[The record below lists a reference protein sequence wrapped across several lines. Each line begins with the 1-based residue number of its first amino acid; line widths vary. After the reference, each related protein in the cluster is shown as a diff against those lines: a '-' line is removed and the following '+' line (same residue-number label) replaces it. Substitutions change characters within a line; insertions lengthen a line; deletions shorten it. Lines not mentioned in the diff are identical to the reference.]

1 MEAKM
6 QEILQENLRV
16 VIENIENERLKYSA
30 HHIIKLI
37 AVSKYAS
44 LEQIIAL
51 YNAGQRA
58 FGENKV
64 QDLKDKAQKSEDL
77 PIEWHFIGTLQ
88 ENKINALLGLKP
100 TLFQALDSM
109 KLAVALQKRLELN
122 NQTLNCLLEVNSSL
136 ESSKSG
142 FSLESAID
150 SYQKI
155 QDSCKNIRLKGI
167 MTIAANT
174 DDIKIQDSCFKK
186 TKDIFDSLRP
196 NGAEILSAGM
206 SSDYK
211 VAIANG
217 ANMVRIGSEIFKINI

>member
-1 MEAKM
+1 M

-37 AVSKYAS
+37 AVSKYVS

-64 QDLKDKAQKSEDL
+64 QDLKAKMQDSQNL
-77 PIEWHFIGTLQ
+77 PLEWHFIGTLQ

-136 ESSKSG
+136 E
-142 FSLESAID
+142 I
-150 SYQKI
+150 
-155 QDSCKNIRLKGI
+155 
-167 MTIAANT
+167 
-174 DDIKIQDSCFKK
+174 
-186 TKDIFDSLRP
+186 
-196 NGAEILSAGM
+196 
-206 SSDYK
+206 
-211 VAIANG
+211 
-217 ANMVRIGSEIFKINI
+217 

>member
-1 MEAKM
+1 MESKK
-6 QEILQENLRV
+6 IQENLTKL
-16 VIENIENERLKYSA
+16 IENIEAERLKYSA

-64 QDLKDKAQKSEDL
+64 QDLKAKMQDSQNH

-88 ENKINALLGLKP
+88 ENKINALLALKP
-100 TLFQALDSM
+100 TLFQSLDSL
-109 KLAVALQKRLELN
+109 KLAESLQKRLEAN
-122 NQTLNCLLEVNSSL
+122 NQTLNCLLEVHSSG

-142 FSLESAID
+142 FEIESAVD
-150 SYQKI
+150 SYLKI
-155 QDSCKNIRLKGI
+155 QDFCKNIHLKGI
-167 MTIAANT
+167 MTIATNSN
-174 DDIKIQDSCFKK
+174 DIKIQDICFKK
-186 TKDIFDSLRP
+186 TKEIFDVLRK
-196 NGAEILSAGM
+196 NGAEILSMGM

-217 ANMVRIGSEIFKINI
+217 ANMVRIGSEIFGG

>member
-1 MEAKM
+1 MEAKK
-6 QEILQENLRV
+6 IQENLTKL
-16 VIENIENERLKYSA
+16 IENIEAERLKYSA

-64 QDLKDKAQKSEDL
+64 QDLKAKMQESQNL

-88 ENKINALLGLKP
+88 ENKINALLALKP
-100 TLFQALDSM
+100 TLFQALDSL
-109 KLAVALQKRLELN
+109 KLAESLQKRLEAN
-122 NQTLNCLLEVNSSL
+122 NQTLNCLLEVRSSA

-142 FSLESAID
+142 FGLEVAVD
-150 SYQKI
+150 SYLKI
-155 QDSCKNIRLKGI
+155 QDSCPNIRLKGI
-167 MTIAANT
+167 MTIATNSN
-174 DDIKIQDSCFKK
+174 DKKIQDICFKK
-186 TKDIFDSLRP
+186 TKDIFDSLRN
-196 NGAEILSAGM
+196 NGAEILSMGM

-217 ANMVRIGSEIFKINI
+217 ANMVRIGSEIFRSQ

>member
-1 MEAKM
+1 MESKK
-6 QEILQENLRV
+6 IQENLTKL
-16 VIENIENERLKYSA
+16 IENIEAERLKYSA

-64 QDLKDKAQKSEDL
+64 QDLKAKMQGAENL

-88 ENKINALLGLKP
+88 ENKINALLALKP
-100 TLFQALDSM
+100 TLFQALDSL
-109 KLAVALQKRLELN
+109 KLAESLQKRLEAN
-122 NQTLNCLLEVNSSL
+122 NQTLNCLLEVHSSA

-142 FSLESAID
+142 FGIEVAVD
-150 SYQKI
+150 SYLKI

-167 MTIAANT
+167 MTIATNSN
-174 DDIKIQDSCFKK
+174 DKKIQDICFKK
-186 TKDIFDSLRP
+186 TKDIFDSLNK
-196 NGAEILSAGM
+196 NGAEILSMGM
-206 SSDYK
+206 SGDYK

-217 ANMVRIGSEIFKINI
+217 ANMVRIGSEIFKSQ

>member
-1 MEAKM
+1 MESKK
-6 QEILQENLRV
+6 IQENLTKL
-16 VIENIENERLKYSA
+16 IENIEAERLKYSA

-37 AVSKYAS
+37 TVSKYAS

-64 QDLKDKAQKSEDL
+64 QDLKAKMQDSQNL

-88 ENKINALLGLKP
+88 ENKINTLLALKP
-100 TLFQALDSM
+100 TLFQSLDSL
-109 KLAVALQKRLELN
+109 KLAQSLQKRLEAN
-122 NQTLNCLLEVNSSL
+122 NQTLNCLLEVHSSG

-142 FSLESAID
+142 FEIESAVD
-150 SYQKI
+150 SYLKI
-155 QDSCKNIRLKGI
+155 QDFCKNIHLKGI
-167 MTIAANT
+167 MTIATNSN
-174 DDIKIQDSCFKK
+174 DIKIQDICFKK
-186 TKDIFDSLRP
+186 TKEIFDVLRK
-196 NGAEILSAGM
+196 NGAEILSMGM

-217 ANMVRIGSEIFKINI
+217 ANMVRIGSEIFKS